1 MARRCVCWLVV
12 LSVAAVAANVSA
24 QALPEGEGRATVVTV
39 CASAC
44 HGPGPIA
51 PLRLSA
57 DRWGELVDE
66 MINRGADVRDADR
79 AVILRYLTQH
89 LGAGVATPQ
98 APAPLTAPPPVG
110 GQPAIR
116 TPAAADTSARTS
128 AATSSVAPP
137 TRDFPLVGGN
147 LANQRY
153 SALKQIDRSNVSRL
167 GGAWTINLEGG
178 RNAGNMQ
185 ATPVV
190 IDGVMYITSG
200 AGNVFAIDAVT
211 GAITWTYT
219 SQAKAGA
226 MTNRGVA
233 VAGGR
238 VFAGQRDNS
247 LIALDQR
254 TGALV
259 WRTQLSTPGRGYTSA
274 PAVYYDG
281 LVYMGVAGGEN
292 GVRGQFGAYDAATG
306 KEVWKFFT
314 IPGPGEKGHE
324 TWEGD
329 SWKFGGAPVWTTP
342 AIDPELGMVYIAVG
356 NAGPDN
362 DGTKRG
368 GDNLFTASIVA
379 LDLKTGAYKWHF
391 QEVHHDIWDYD
402 NSAAPLLT
410 DITYQGQP
418 RKILAHAGKTGFLY
432 LLDRTNGVPLIGI
445 EERPVPQEPRMKTA
459 ATQPF
464 PIGDAFVPTC
474 PEPGSVPAGYQS
486 SCIFGAYWT
495 EPVVM
500 TPGTQGG
507 VSWAPITFSPD
518 TRLVYVPGTIMNSG
532 HTLRR
537 QDFNETTQRFD
548 NRDDGAG
555 YFRPPGQPRAGNL
568 TAIDPATNRIV
579 WQKRMKFPMGTGSGL
594 LSTAGGLLWHGE
606 SDGNLV
612 AYDIRTGD
620 VLWKFQT
627 GAGADAPVATY
638 EVNGEQYV
646 AILAGGNGLM
656 LSARGDR
663 LWAFKLDGRVPQAA
677 APPEPPTIQPGGTAG
692 IVGGAGIPPPPPGRD

>member
-1 MARRCVCWLVV
+1 
-12 LSVAAVAANVSA
+12 
-24 QALPEGEGRATVVTV
+24 
-39 CASAC
+39 
-44 HGPGPIA
+44 
-51 PLRLSA
+51 
-57 DRWGELVDE
+57 
-66 MINRGADVRDADR
+66 MIGRGASVSDNDR
-79 AVILRYLTQH
+79 AVILRYLSQH
-89 LGAGVATPQ
+89 LGAAAAPQ
-98 APAPLTAPPPVG
+98 AADRLPAAPPAA
-110 GQPAIR
+110 GQSFTQTR
-116 TPAAADTSARTS
+116 TATESTRRFNAGDRVAA
-128 AATSSVAPP
+128 P

-147 LANQRY
+147 LGNQRY
-153 SALKQIDRSNVSRL
+153 SALRQIDRSNVSRL
-167 GGAWTINLEGG
+167 GGAWMINLEGG

-200 AGNVFAIDAVT
+200 AGSVFAIDAVT
-211 GAITWTYT
+211 GAIRWKHT
-219 SQAKAGA
+219 SQAKVGA
-226 MTNRGVA
+226 STNRGVA
-233 VAGGR
+233 VAEGK

-247 LIALDQR
+247 LIALDQD
-254 TGALV
+254 TGALL

-274 PAVYYDG
+274 PAVYHDG

-292 GVRGQFGAYDAATG
+292 GVRGQFGAYDASTG

-342 AIDPELGMVYIAVG
+342 AIDPDLGMVYIAVG

-368 GDNLFTASIVA
+368 GDNLFTASVVA

-402 NSAAPLLT
+402 NSAAPLLA
-410 DITYQGQP
+410 DVTYQGRP
-418 RKILAHAGKTGFLY
+418 RRILAHAGKTGFLY
-432 LLDRTNGVPLIGI
+432 LLDRTSGVPLLGI

-464 PIGDAFVPTC
+464 PVGDSFVPTC
-474 PEPGSVPAGYQS
+474 PEPGSVPSGYKS
-486 SCIFGAYWT
+486 TCIFGAYWT

-537 QDFNETTQRFD
+537 QEFNETTQRFD

-568 TAIDPATNRIV
+568 TAMDPTTNRIV

-594 LSTAGGLLWHGE
+594 LSTAGGLLFHGE
-606 SDGNLV
+606 SDGNLA
-612 AYDIRTGD
+612 AYDIGNGEL
-620 VLWKFQT
+620 LWRFQT

-646 AILAGGNGLM
+646 AVLAGGNGLM

-663 LWAFKLDGRVPQAA
+663 LWAFKLDGKVPQAA
-677 APPEPPTIQPGGTAG
+677 APPEPPTIQPGGAAG
-692 IVGGAGIPPPPPGRD
+692 IVGGAGLPPPPGR